1 MYLSK
6 PPVVSKKLLPDE
18 AFINNIT
25 RTIYIIE
32 KKFQHRAGSVDE
44 KLQTCDFK
52 LKQYKKL
59 ANLVG
64 FDVEYIYIYIYLMI
78 GSYKINIEM
87 S

>member
-1 MYLSK
+1 MKPILKWAGGKRQLSSLIT
-6 PPVVSKKLLPDE
+6 PLVSKKLLPDE
-18 AFINNIT
+18 AFVNNIT

-64 FDVEYIYIYIYLMI
+64 FDIEYIFT
-78 GSYKINIEM
+78 
-87 S
+87 